1 MESRAVQQ
9 TAFGILHRHIPR
21 AQESISLDAAL
32 DKATVKLPGELLSLV
47 FEAPTLGDFEG
58 LDFERSKPLLL
69 RGYLLSW
76 SLVFDHF
83 SNTVSHHHD
92 YILCGRLSAIY

>member
-1 MESRAVQQ
+1 MQHA
-9 TAFGILHRHIPR
+9 AFEILHRYIPHV
-21 AQESISLDAAL
+21 QENISVQVAL
-32 DKATVKLPGELLSLV
+32 DGTPVELPGGLLSLV
-47 FEAPTLGDFEG
+47 IGAPALGDFEG

-83 SNTVSHHHD
+83 SNAVSYHP
-92 YILCGRLSAIY
+92 